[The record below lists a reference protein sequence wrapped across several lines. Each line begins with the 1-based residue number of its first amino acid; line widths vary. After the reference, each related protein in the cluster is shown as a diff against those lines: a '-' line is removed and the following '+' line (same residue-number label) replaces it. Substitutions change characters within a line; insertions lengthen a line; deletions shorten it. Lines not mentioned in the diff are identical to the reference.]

1 MARKA
6 AIAAA
11 PVREIVKLETSVS
24 GMNLNIVALCN
35 DGSVWT
41 YSSGSQAWVRLAD
54 IPQV

>member
-6 AIAAA
+6 AVAAA